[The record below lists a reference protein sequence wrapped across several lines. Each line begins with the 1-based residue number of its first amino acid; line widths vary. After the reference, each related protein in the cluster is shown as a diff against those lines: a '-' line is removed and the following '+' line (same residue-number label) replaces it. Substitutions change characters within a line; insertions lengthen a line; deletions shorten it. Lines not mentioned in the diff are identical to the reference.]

1 MIKITDKTRC
11 CACRACVQACPAGCI
26 SMAEDSEGF
35 LYPVADESK
44 CLECGLCDRSCPYN
58 SDRKKRKPLKIIS
71 AINNN
76 RETRTQSS
84 SGGIFSLISEKT
96 IEKGG
101 TVFGAVLDSD
111 MSIAHAGISDK
122 NGIAAMR
129 GSKYVQSDTKN
140 TFSMAKEILE
150 KGEPVLYSGTPCQ
163 IAGLKSYLKK
173 DYPNL
178 TTCDIVCHGAPSP
191 GIWRKYL
198 SEIQS
203 AGEKGLHG
211 GESKISHVEFRNKD
225 NGWRLYNL
233 AIGNEHGCILKEAVT
248 ENSWLKG
255 FLSDLYLRPSCHECM
270 FKGFSSGSDI
280 TLSDFW
286 SIKKYM
292 PGMDDNMGT
301 SLVYINSKKGEEIL
315 SGTDCTANEIG
326 FLIYPSPVFEPSPW
340 NRKRD
345 MFFKMMSEGKSITE
359 AVQKLTYASESQR
372 HRKKLIRKILRIFQ
386 NKRTYK
392 A

>member
-84 SGGIFSLISEKT
+84 SGGIFSLIAEKT

-129 GSKYVQSDTKN
+129 GSKYVQSFLSDTFKKVEYDLKQN
-140 TFSMAKEILE
+140 KQ
-150 KGEPVLYSGTPCQ
+150 VLFTGTPCQ
-163 IAGLKSYLKK
+163 VGGLKSYLRK
-173 DYPNL
+173 DYDNL
-178 TTCDIVCHGAPSP
+178 FTVDIICHGVMSP
-191 GIWRKYL
+191 LIFDETILCLKKIYGDFDSLSFRDKTIAWRGSHISINKN
-198 SEIQS
+198 
-203 AGEKGLHG
+203 GR
-211 GESKISHVEFRNKD
+211 KISETRQLNSLK
-225 NGWRLYNL
+225 RLYYGHY
-233 AIGNEHGCILKEAVT
+233 AT
-248 ENSWLKG
+248 
-255 FLSDLYLRPSCHECM
+255 RPSCHDCK
-270 FKGFSSGSDI
+270 FTNVDRVSDI
-280 TLSDFW
+280 TIGDFW
-286 SIKKYM
+286 GIENENAKFEDRLGISFVMVNSSK
-292 PGMDDNMGT
+292 GERLLDNCKNDCHIITEKIENCKQPQLYT
-301 SLVYINSKKGEEIL
+301 SSKPSSQREQFWADFNSKGYKYVY
-315 SGTDCTANEIG
+315 SKYAHAT
-326 FLIYPSPVFEPSPW
+326 FVSS
-340 NRKRD
+340 
-345 MFFKMMSEGKSITE
+345 SIDKIKNI
-359 AVQKLTYASESQR
+359 V
-372 HRKKLIRKILRIFQ
+372 KKTI
-386 NKRTYK
+386 NKFR
-392 A
+392 